1 MVRLFHQYVSAKG
14 IVLFAAESVLIA
26 ATIIWGAQARFWRDP
41 AEFDLFLSSPFF
53 MLQMIG
59 RVIVFQICFLYGD
72 LYAPQT
78 LNDRNE
84 QIISL
89 GKSLGSAC
97 LIMGGLYFVFPE
109 LLVGRGV
116 FVISTIMLAVSILIL
131 RTVLNAV
138 WKAAERAQNTLV
150 LGTDALATEVATQLS
165 ARDDLGANIIGF
177 LSPNPDLRGGAV
189 APGYPV
195 FGTIDELEERV
206 GELGVTRIIVAVEN
220 RRGVLPIR
228 QLLRL
233 RFEGLRIEDANDT
246 LAALS
251 GRVSLKTIQPSWFIF
266 SDGFRRSGFTMAL
279 KRLSDLALGVVG
291 LVLSLPVMAL
301 VALAILL
308 DSGKPILYRQTRV
321 GLRSRLF
328 DVLKFRSMRTDAEK
342 HGAAQWASEDDPR
355 VTRVGKYLR
364 KFRLDELP
372 QFLNIIRG
380 EMSFIGPRP
389 ERPQFVE
396 QLRKVIPY
404 YDERHFVRPGL
415 TGWAQVQYSYG
426 ASEEDSF
433 RKLEY
438 DLFYLK
444 NMSMSFDFLIVAK
457 TLRIVFTGHG
467 AR

>member
-1 MVRLFHQYVSAKG
+1 MVRLFHQYVSPKG
-14 IVLFAAESVLIA
+14 IVLFVVESALIV
-26 ATIIWGAQARFWRDP
+26 ATMFWGAQIRFWRDP
-41 AEFDLFLSSPFF
+41 AEFDFFLNSPFF
-53 MLQMIG
+53 VLQ
-59 RVIVFQICFLYGD
+59 VIVRVLVFQVCFLYGD
-72 LYAPQT
+72 LYAPLT

-89 GKSLGSAC
+89 GKSLGSGC
-97 LIMGGLYFVFPE
+97 LILGGMYFLFPE

-116 FVISTIMLAVSILIL
+116 FVLSTIMLACCILLL
-131 RTVLNAV
+131 RTVLNAA
-138 WKAAERAQNTLV
+138 WTAAERTQNTLV
-150 LGTDALATEVATQLS
+150 LGSEALATDVATQLS
-165 ARDDLGANIIGF
+165 ARDDLGVHIIGF
-177 LSPNPDLRGGAV
+177 LSPNPDLRGAKV
-189 APGYPV
+189 DPGYPV
-195 FGTIDELEERV
+195 LGTIDEIEQAVQKFGV
-206 GELGVTRIIVAVEN
+206 GRIIVAVEN

-266 SDGFRRSGFTMAL
+266 SDGFRRSGITMAV
-279 KRLSDLALGVVG
+279 KRFSDLVFSILG
-291 LVLSLPVMAL
+291 LIASLPLMAM
-301 VALAILL
+301 VALAIML
-308 DSGKPILYRQTRV
+308 DSGRPILYRQTRV
-321 GLRSRLF
+321 GLRSRHF
-328 DVLKFRSMRTDAEK
+328 DLLKFRSMRTDAEK
-342 HGAAQWASEDDPR
+342 HGAPQWAAEDDPR

-364 KFRLDELP
+364 KFRLDEMP
-372 QFLNIIRG
+372 QFVNIIRG

-389 ERPQFVE
+389 ERPVFVD

-426 ASEEDSF
+426 SSEEDAF

>member
-14 IVLFAAESVLIA
+14 IVLFAVESALIV
-26 ATIIWGAQARFWRDP
+26 ATIIWGAQVRFWRDP

-53 MLQMIG
+53 TLQLIA
-59 RVIVFQICFLYGD
+59 RVVVFQICFLYGD

-84 QIISL
+84 QIVSL
-89 GKSLGSAC
+89 GKSLGSGC
-97 LIMGGLYFVFPE
+97 LVMGGLYFLFPG

-116 FVISTIMLAVSILIL
+116 FVISTAMLAVSILML
-131 RTVLNAV
+131 RTVLNAA
-138 WKAAERAQNTLV
+138 WKAAERPHNTLV
-150 LGTDALATEVATQLS
+150 LGTEALSTEVAAELS

-177 LSPNPDLRGGAV
+177 LSPNPDLRGSTV
-189 APGYPV
+189 EPGYPV
-195 FGTIDELEERV
+195 LGTIDELEERV
-206 GELGVTRIIVAVEN
+206 GELAVTRIIVAVEN

-233 RFEGLRIEDANDT
+233 RFEGVRIEDANDT

-279 KRLSDLALGVVG
+279 KRLSDMALGVVG
-291 LVLSLPVMAL
+291 LILSLPVMAL

-308 DSGKPILYRQTRV
+308 DSGRPVLYRQTRV

-328 DVLKFRSMRTDAEK
+328 DVVKFRSMRTDAEK
-342 HGAAQWASEDDPR
+342 HGAPQWASEDDPR

-372 QFLNIIRG
+372 QFMNIIRG

-389 ERPQFVE
+389 ERPLFVE

-426 ASEEDSF
+426 ASEEDAF

-444 NMSMSFDFLIVAK
+444 NMSVTFDFLIVAK